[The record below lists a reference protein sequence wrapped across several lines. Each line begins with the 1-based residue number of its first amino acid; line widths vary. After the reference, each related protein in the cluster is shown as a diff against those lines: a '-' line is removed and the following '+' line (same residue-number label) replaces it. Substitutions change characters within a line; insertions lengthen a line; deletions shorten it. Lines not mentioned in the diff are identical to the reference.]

1 MEKKIIIVGAG
12 ISGLTAGI
20 YARKAGFDVAIYES
34 HTVAGGMCTAWK
46 RKGYTIDGCIH
57 WITGSKKDSDL
68 YKIWE
73 TCGALGDNI
82 EVVHHDYLAAFRDEN
97 GYHYVFSDPDKLE
110 KELLSISAED
120 AGEIKQLVKIIKICQ
135 KLPIPAGK
143 PQELFGLF
151 DKLRFYFPYIKY
163 GKHLSTVSKI
173 SISDYISRFRSPVI
187 KQMLYSIIPNPN
199 LTAVALFSTLAT
211 FASRDDGWPQG
222 GSRAMAERIKERFIS
237 MGGRIYLGMPVE
249 KIMVE
254 NGTAVGIK
262 LKNQAEIP
270 ADYIVPA
277 ISADVLFE
285 QLLDG
290 KYRDAYF
297 EERFADNKNY
307 LLMSATLAAFG
318 VNTDMAPYP
327 HNLYV
332 KTRRPL
338 RINKTEI
345 TEFCIN
351 HYCHEP
357 SFAPAGKSVME
368 VLLLDSEFEYWQKLK
383 NSSAEEYKR
392 AKEELTAQIVEEIEH
407 VYPEIK
413 NKIEMTDMA
422 TPPTFHRYTES
433 YRGSYMSFC
442 TTPGASFQNHEGTI
456 QGLKNVYLAGQWAL
470 LHGGLPMAAMAGK
483 FAVQRICKAEKMKID
498 F

>member
-1 MEKKIIIVGAG
+1 MEKKIIIIGAG

-20 YARKAGFDVAIYES
+20 YARKAGFETDIYES

-57 WITGSKKDSDL
+57 WITGSKKGSDL

-82 EVVHHDYLAAFRDEN
+82 EMVHPDYISAYRYEN
-97 GYHYVFSDPDKLE
+97 RYYYVYANPDKLE
-110 KELLSISAED
+110 QELLSISAED
-120 AGEIKQLVKIIKICQ
+120 ADEIKKFVQIIRISQ
-135 KLPIPAGK
+135 KLPFPAGK
-143 PQELFGLF
+143 PQELSGFF
-151 DKLRFYFPYIKY
+151 EKMKFYFPYVKY
-163 GKHLSTVSKI
+163 GKHLSMVSKI
-173 SISDYISRFRSPVI
+173 SIGDYILRFKSPI
-187 KQMLYSIIPNPN
+187 IRQMLASVIPHQS

-211 FASRDDGWPQG
+211 FASHDDGWPQG
-222 GSRAMAERIKERFIS
+222 GSHAMTERIKERFLS
-237 MGGRIYLGMPVE
+237 MGGRIHLGMPVE
-249 KIMVE
+249 KIIVE
-254 NGTAVGIK
+254 NGKAIGIK
-262 LKNQAEIP
+262 LKNQTEIKS
-270 ADYIVPA
+270 DYTIPA
-277 ISADVLFE
+277 ISADVLFD

-290 KYRDAYF
+290 KYSDAYF

-318 VNTDMAPYP
+318 VNADMSQYP

-332 KTRRPL
+332 KARRPL
-338 RINKTEI
+338 YINKTEI

-368 VLLLDSEFEYWQKLK
+368 VMLADSEFEYWRKLK

-392 AKEELTAQIVEEIEH
+392 VKEELTARIIEEIEY

-413 NKIEMTDMA
+413 NRIEMTDMA
-422 TPPTFHRYTES
+422 TPLTFQRYTGS

-442 TTPGASFQNHEGTI
+442 TTPGSSFQNHKGTI
-456 QGLKNVYLAGQWAL
+456 SGIKNVYLAGQWAM
-470 LHGGLPMAAMAGK
+470 LHGGLPIAAAAGK
-483 FAVQRICKAEKMKID
+483 FAVQRICKREGKGVD